1 MNQREIE
8 HRDRVLRTYFDGR
21 TWDANSEYTLKR
33 QLIRNSHQL
42 LPEHPYVIEEE
53 WEVEPGRTDQGRGDL
68 VFTDGDNC
76 FAIVEVK
83 WIDLSGLGRKGST
96 RSVSNRKKRRKV
108 EEQAV
113 TYARLY
119 ASSAN
124 LTPDKKV
131 EAFVFTN
138 EFDRPHLI
146 A

>member
-83 WIDLSGLGRKGST
+83 WIDLSGLGRKRST
-96 RSVSNRKKRRKV
+96 RKVDNRKKRRKV

-113 TYARLY
+113 NYARLY